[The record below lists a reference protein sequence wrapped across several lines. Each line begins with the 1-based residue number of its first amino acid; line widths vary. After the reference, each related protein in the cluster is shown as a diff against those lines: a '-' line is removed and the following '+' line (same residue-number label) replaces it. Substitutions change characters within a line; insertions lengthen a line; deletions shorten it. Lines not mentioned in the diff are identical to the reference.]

1 MEDRVCLIEPRA
13 DLQESYVGLVLEFL
27 SNNEPLVP
35 FTLAYPYDDF
45 TALVRRL
52 DNDSRGIG
60 IPEGFV
66 PHSTYC
72 LVTDEQELVG
82 VSNLRHALT
91 PRLLR
96 EGVNVGYGIRPSKRD
111 NGYASLLLK
120 LTPERTGARG
130 LDRVLLTCGKD
141 NVASARVI
149 MKNGGILD
157 SEEFIEERNEVVQRY
172 GSI

>member
-1 MEDRVCLIEPRA
+1 MEDRVFLTEPRA

-45 TALVRRL
+45 AALIRKL
-52 DNDSRGIG
+52 ENDSRGIG

-66 PHSTYC
+66 SHSTFW
-72 LVTDEQELVG
+72 LVSDERELVG

-96 EGVNVGYGIRPSKRD
+96 EGGNVGYGIRPSKRVM
-111 NGYASLLLK
+111 AMLL
-120 LTPERTGARG
+120 
-130 LDRVLLTCGKD
+130 CCS
-141 NVASARVI
+141 N
-149 MKNGGILD
+149 
-157 SEEFIEERNEVVQRY
+157 
-172 GSI
+172 